1 MSSMTGTPFDLE
13 GARAWLA
20 SGKLECS
27 PLQASGLMQSQAYSL
42 NCEARYLRSIGMDTM
57 SGVHF
62 RFAGRNLRLTVADI
76 LKKVEGVRHAEE

>member
-1 MSSMTGTPFDLE
+1 MPFTIE
-13 GARAWLA
+13 TAKAWLA
-20 SGKLECS
+20 SVKIECS
-27 PLQASGLMQSQAYSL
+27 PLQASGLLNCAAYSL

-76 LKKVEGVRHAEE
+76 LRKLEV